1 MKDLKRIG
9 KEECKIKSVENESLV
24 QKNIWMC
31 IKAKTKRLKVKY
43 KKPKLIINPTIKLII
58 KIV

>member
-24 QKNIWMC
+24 QKNC
-31 IKAKTKRLKVKY
+31 INVHQSK
-43 KKPKLIINPTIKLII
+43 N
-58 KIV
+58 

>member
-1 MKDLKRIG
+1 MG